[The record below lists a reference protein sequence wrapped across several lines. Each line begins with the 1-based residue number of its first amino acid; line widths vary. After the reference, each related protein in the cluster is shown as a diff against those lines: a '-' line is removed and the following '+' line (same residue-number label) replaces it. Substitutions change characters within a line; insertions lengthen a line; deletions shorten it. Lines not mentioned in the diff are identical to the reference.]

1 MTAPVAT
8 PHPAEV
14 PTRASALVAD
24 ALAPLTGVDLPTVL
38 EQAALQTRVDR
49 KYLVPAQ
56 SFTELLTRLGER
68 YSVLEI
74 DGRRLFQYESVYF
87 DTPQLHLYRQHLQ
100 GRRLR
105 YKVRTRTYV
114 DSGICMFEVKLKGR
128 RSQTAKARFPHPA
141 EHRAALTDE
150 AHRLLDD
157 LLHAEYGIGAPELA
171 PVVTTR
177 YLRGTLVD
185 LAEGNRFTCD
195 LDLVCQHRGRTADGL
210 TDQIL
215 VESKTVT
222 GNSTADRIL
231 RELGVRPVSIS
242 KYCVALALLN
252 PTVVTN
258 PWNRV
263 LRHHF
268 DWRPKSHLR
277 EWNDVADPGADQS
290 DTCVQ
295 IGPPPAT

>member
-1 MTAPVAT
+1 MT
-8 PHPAEV
+8 PHPAEL
-14 PTRASALVAD
+14 PTRTSALVAD
-24 ALAPLTGVDLPTVL
+24 ALAPLTAVDLPTVL
-38 EQAALQTRVDR
+38 EQAELQSRVDR
-49 KYLVPAQ
+49 KYLVPTQ
-56 SFTELLTRLGER
+56 TFTELLTRLGER

-74 DGRRLFQYESVYF
+74 DDRRLFQYESVYF

-114 DSGICMFEVKLKGR
+114 DSDICMLEVKLKGR
-128 RSQTAKARFPHPA
+128 RSQTIKTRFPHA
-141 EHRAALTDE
+141 TEHRAVLTDQG
-150 AHRLLDD
+150 HRLLDD
-157 LLHAEYGIGAPELA
+157 LLHTEYGISAPALA

-185 LAEGNRFTCD
+185 LEEGNRFTCD
-195 LDLVCQHRGRTADGL
+195 LDLVCEHHGRTAGGL

-215 VESKTVT
+215 VESKTV
-222 GNSTADRIL
+222 GGRSAADRIL

-277 EWNDVADPGADQS
+277 EWDVADPGAGQS
-290 DTCVQ
+290 DAGVR
-295 IGPPPAT
+295 IGPLPAA